1 MKTRLFLFLL
11 LMAFTFVG
19 CNLTSSSE
27 STPVIVVA
35 NPTSNRVDTLNSYLT
50 DQAGVYRLD
59 TINVGDTI
67 TFRIVFY
74 GYSNNLVSCN
84 VTQSDSTSTKLLF
97 PAKASLDSVFVSATS
112 DYSIGK
118 FIFKNKTSTLYL
130 PFKYV
135 AKKASK
141 DAKITF
147 SVVSD
152 ANFSNLDSQ
161 GTNYATYVLNTPIKL
176 PKQAT
181 AN

>member
-1 MKTRLFLFLL
+1 
-11 LMAFTFVG
+11 MAFTFVG
-19 CNLTSSSE
+19 CNLSSSSE

-35 NPTSNRVDTLNSYLT
+35 NPASSRVDTLNSYLT

-74 GYSNNLVSCN
+74 GYENNLISCN
-84 VTQSDSTSTKLLF
+84 VIQSDTSSTKLLF
-97 PAKASLDSVFVSATS
+97 PAKISLDSVFVSATS

-135 AKKASK
+135 AKKASN
-141 DAKITF
+141 DAKITL
-147 SVVSD
+147 SVISD
-152 ANFSNLDSQ
+152 ANFSSSDSR
-161 GTNYATYVLNTPIKL
+161 GSNYATYVLDTPIKL

-181 AN
+181 TQK